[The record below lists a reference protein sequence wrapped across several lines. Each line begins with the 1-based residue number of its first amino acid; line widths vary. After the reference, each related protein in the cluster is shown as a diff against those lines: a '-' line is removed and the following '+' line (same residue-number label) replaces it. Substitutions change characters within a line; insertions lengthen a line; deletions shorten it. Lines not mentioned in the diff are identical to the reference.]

1 MIRSY
6 KKKIEEELNLYCN
19 DILNLIDSHLVK
31 AATTPEARVFFHKMK
46 GDYHRYISEYATG
59 DQHKKAADGALAAY

>member
-1 MIRSY
+1 
-6 KKKIEEELNLYCN
+6 
-19 DILNLIDSHLVK
+19 LIDSHLVK